1 MAPTLA
7 ANRIA
12 LKEWAIVTEAL
23 RRGTQRILLRKGG
36 ISEGPGGFRIEHN
49 EFWLYPTQFHQT
61 SDQIRVEIADQL
73 PSIPVPPMG
82 QVPLDVYAVVTG
94 VDFCR
99 DEAEVL
105 RRVPEQILSAET
117 VRERFHYRNPGLYVV
132 TLDVFVCDSVHW
144 IEERSEYA
152 GCRSWVPLAEE
163 ISTEGLHPVVRDPS
177 DEELR

>member
-1 MAPTLA
+1 MAPALV

-36 ISEGPGGFRIEHN
+36 ISEGPGGFQIEHG

-61 SDQIRVEIADQL
+61 SDQIRVELADQL

-94 VDFCR
+94 VEFCR
-99 DEAEVL
+99 DETEVL
-105 RRVPEQILSAET
+105 ARVPEQILSAET
-117 VRERFHYRNPGLYVV
+117 VRERFHYRTPGLYVV
-132 TLDVFVCDSVHW
+132 TLDVFVCDAIHW
-144 IEERSEYA
+144 IEERPEYA
-152 GCRSWVPLAEE
+152 GCRSWVPLSEE
-163 ISTEGLHPVVRDPS
+163 IPTDGLHAVVPGS
-177 DEELR
+177 SAG